1 MEPSKISIITPVLNA
16 EATIKQAMLSV
27 ANQKYKEI
35 EHLIIDG
42 CSKDNTISIIRD
54 YQKLYGH
61 IILIQEKDK
70 GIYDAMNKGIKLCKG
85 DWLFFL
91 GADDELYD
99 ENVLSDLDSLGA
111 FNQDRVFYGNVYIQG
126 DNQWAKDKTI
136 YDGPFDLNK
145 LVQKNICQQAIFYPK
160 HIVKKNGYFNIKYE
174 VTADW
179 DYNLRCFAKQ
189 DFLYVDKTIA
199 VFTSGGK
206 SSQTGAD
213 ISFKGFAGN
222 IINYFDLD
230 PDDPKYHKPDS
241 PFHNLLSHYKHVLKT
256 ELNPFTD
263 SISEGISLFTAIKNR
278 KEIFEEALKTW
289 VKHEQVDEIII
300 VDWSSD
306 ESLLPIINKYQN
318 GKIFL
323 ARVKD
328 QEKWV
333 LSHAFNLAAR
343 LTTKNKTFKI
353 DADVKI
359 LPGFFEKHT
368 LRPGKFFTGNWE
380 KARNENETHLSGSIF
395 LYREDFFSVNGY
407 NEFFKTYGWDDT
419 DLFARLESIG
429 LERLTFNFN
438 TLYHIEHRGRMDF
451 QSPSN
456 KLNNLTDE
464 EWSRINIFI
473 NRFVAKKL
481 ARWDQ
486 KYNFLEFNI
495 ETVDNTNINCNQS
508 GKDLNQLPAELI
520 ISAENT
526 AVKERLIELGIE
538 IPEELQS
545 QVDDETISGYYNL
558 YLGKS
563 ISDANHHLFNL
574 ITLFRNSYNN
584 FTPQKAKDVNKLT
597 LELSAKNQ
605 VIQSKNELLIE
616 KDKLLLDN
624 EQIIKSLQK
633 QVDDVRASY
642 YWRLKHF
649 VFSLISAL
657 LHFPYLLFKKKKKS

>member
-1 MEPSKISIITPVLNA
+1 MELSKISIITPVLNA
-16 EATIKQAMLSV
+16 ETTIERALLSV
-27 ANQKYKEI
+27 ANQQYMEI

-42 CSKDNTISIIRD
+42 KSSDNTISIVHN
-54 YQKLYGH
+54 YQKQYKH
-61 IILIQEKDK
+61 IRLIQEKDT
-70 GIYDAMNKGIKLCKG
+70 GIYDAMNKGINFCKG
-85 DWLFFL
+85 DWLYFL
-91 GADDELYD
+91 GADDELYN
-99 ENVLSDLDSLGA
+99 ENVLSDLGSLGA
-111 FNQDRVFYGNVYIQG
+111 FNQDRVFYGNVYIKG

-145 LVQKNICQQAIFYPK
+145 LLQKNICQQAIFYPR

-199 VFTSGGK
+199 VFASGGK
-206 SSQTGAD
+206 SSQAGAD
-213 ISFKGFAGN
+213 ISFRESAGN
-222 IINYFDLD
+222 IINYFDMD
-230 PDDPKYHKPDS
+230 QDDPEYHKSDS

-289 VKHEQVDEIII
+289 VKHEQIDEIII

-323 ARVKD
+323 ATVKG

-359 LPGFFEKHT
+359 LPGFFEEHI

-380 KARNENETHLSGSIF
+380 KARNENETHLNGNIF
-395 LYREDFFSVNGY
+395 LYREDFFRVNGY

-419 DLFARLESIG
+419 DLFTRLGSIG

-456 KLNNLTDE
+456 KLTNLTDE

-481 ARWDQ
+481 DSWDQ

-520 ISAENT
+520 INAENI
-526 AVKERLIELGIE
+526 AVRERLVELGIE

-584 FTPQKAKDVNKLT
+584 FTPHKAKDVNKLT
-597 LELSAKNQ
+597 LELSAK
-605 VIQSKNELLIE
+605 EGLLIE
-616 KDKLLLDN
+616 KDKLLRDN

-633 QVDDVRASY
+633 QVNDIRASY
-642 YWRLKHF
+642 YWRFKHF
-649 VFSLISAL
+649 VFSIISSL
-657 LHFPYLLFKKKKKS
+657 LYFPYLLFKKKK